1 MNLEALMP
9 NGGARRFE
17 VALVG
22 AGEFGRTFLSQVRR
36 VTRLQSRVV
45 CDRDM
50 ARAIGALRTIGIT
63 ADEIRRC
70 DSSREARKAFESGKY
85 VVVEDSTL
93 LLDLPLDMVVE
104 ATGIPEAAA
113 AIAEGALAKG
123 MHVAMVTK
131 EAESVVGPL
140 LSQRAR
146 EAGLVY
152 TPVDGDQ
159 PSLLIGLVSWCRL
172 LGLEILSVGKASEYD
187 FIYDPA
193 SDSIS
198 AQGRSRT
205 LPEMRRLWSVD
216 SADLADCVAERARLL
231 ADFWHRTVPDLCEMT
246 IVANATGLLPD
257 VPSLHAPIAR
267 TPELP
272 DLFALREEGGLTS
285 RRGSVDIFNCLRRP
299 DELSFAGGVYVVA
312 EAPDPETAE
321 LFAEK
326 GLPVSTDRRRFL
338 VHNPVHLLGAEAPM
352 SVLSACLIGKGTG
365 AAAPEPLVDLV
376 ARATQGIPSGTRFE
390 LGWRHAIAG
399 LEAEMVI
406 VAETDEVPP
415 PLPYYLLPGARARRD
430 IPAGTRITAD
440 LVTPPENSV
449 LWRLR
454 REQEE
459 LFGKSA

>member
-216 SADLADCVAERARLL
+216 SADLADCVAERARPPACGLL
-231 ADFWHRTVPDLCEMT
+231 ASNS
-246 IVANATGLLPD
+246 AG
-257 VPSLHAPIAR
+257 SLRNDNRGERH
-267 TPELP
+267 
-272 DLFALREEGGLTS
+272 
-285 RRGSVDIFNCLRRP
+285 GSVTGCAELACADRP
-299 DELSFAGGVYVVA
+299 DAGTSGPLCPAGGGR
-312 EAPDPETAE
+312 PDQPA
-321 LFAEK
+321 
-326 GLPVSTDRRRFL
+326 GISR
-338 VHNPVHLLGAEAPM
+338 HLQ
-352 SVLSACLIGKGTG
+352 LSA
-365 AAAPEPLVDLV
+365 
-376 ARATQGIPSGTRFE
+376 AT
-390 LGWRHAIAG
+390 
-399 LEAEMVI
+399 
-406 VAETDEVPP
+406 
-415 PLPYYLLPGARARRD
+415 
-430 IPAGTRITAD
+430 
-440 LVTPPENSV
+440 
-449 LWRLR
+449 
-454 REQEE
+454 
-459 LFGKSA
+459 